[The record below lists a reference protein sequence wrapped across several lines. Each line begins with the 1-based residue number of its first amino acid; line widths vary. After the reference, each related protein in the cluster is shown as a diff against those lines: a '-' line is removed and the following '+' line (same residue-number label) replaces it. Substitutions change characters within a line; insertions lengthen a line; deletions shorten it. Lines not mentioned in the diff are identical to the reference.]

1 MTTKTM
7 YQMHIRS
14 WETMI
19 YLPCIYV
26 MADSVDDAFAQME
39 PFRSLYQ
46 AKSACAEGDWIDDGT
61 VHDSNASQADDDRFA
76 DPVFSPTDIR
86 DFAPN
91 RFDENIEFEDA
102 EDSIFAPKDY

>member
-14 WETMI
+14 WETME

-46 AKSACAEGDWIDDGT
+46 AKSAIPEGEWI
-61 VHDSNASQADDDRFA
+61 ADEGQDLDDRFA
-76 DPVFSPTDIR
+76 EPIDL
-86 DFAPN
+86 DFGLSLSDWASDDGD
-91 RFDENIEFEDA
+91 RGWSDELHENMEFEGA
-102 EDSIFAPKDY
+102 EDYR